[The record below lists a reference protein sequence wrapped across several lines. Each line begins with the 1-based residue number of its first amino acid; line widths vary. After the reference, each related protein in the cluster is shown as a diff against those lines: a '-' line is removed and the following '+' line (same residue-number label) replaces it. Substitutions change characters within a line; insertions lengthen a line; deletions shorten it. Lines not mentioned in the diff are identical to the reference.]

1 MKITKK
7 ATDTLEGQLIQR
19 NLPIPILEGNV
30 REWINQLEFFS
41 KIAAVEPQAVYFAFI
56 GGFKQSYIRS

>member
-19 NLPIPILEGNV
+19 NLPIPILEENV

-41 KIAAVEPQAVYFAFI
+41 KIAAVESQAVYFAFV
-56 GGFKQSYIRS
+56 GGFKQSYIRN